1 MKETVKP
8 LFIYFAVGHDRK
20 GRQEAVFEETA
31 VEKTKPASD
40 PYCSVH
46 LTHSAYE
53 KVITVSMASQPAAAA
68 AVQHTAAHGK
78 HAANADKTAEAVAA
92 IPPVSTK

>member
-8 LFIYFAVGHDRK
+8 LFIYFAVGDDRK
-20 GRQEAVFEETA
+20 GRQEAVFEKGA
-31 VEKTKPASD
+31 VEITKPASD

-68 AVQHTAAHGK
+68 
-78 HAANADKTAEAVAA
+78 NADKTAEAVAA
-92 IPPVSTK
+92 VAAVAATPPVSTK